1 MHNDLPVRG
10 APGGTE
16 APRGFL
22 SAHPWLATF
31 LVVAGAACGPD
42 DGAQWRVVQDYLDRQ
57 AAWEAEAGSPQEI
70 LVTGSGTVAERF
82 ERAEALHGML
92 PDAAAAVAAAREI
105 VSAGGPHTA
114 DAAEFLIKRTAS
126 PLGMRDRTREL
137 HNAAGEN
144 GAAALARIRA
154 GEESVWEALIAHVG
168 PDWAVVEDYLAEHDA
183 WFERQRAAAPEGD
196 RTTVHVGMHGQPS
209 AIRAVAAARAILDA
223 GEAEGKA
230 GEAVE
235 FLARHTVG
243 MPNGDR
249 HLAAGARA
257 LRAQS
262 PGFEDWPR
270 VLGALDRA
278 RTHAAMRGGTE
289 SPMDEFYAEM
299 AAAAEDPVLRA
310 GARYYLA
317 AGLARRANALMATPE
332 DRAAH
337 RERALEAATGLSAGV
352 EEVTFDDPDPRPDAA
367 ARPPRTFAEAEADLL
382 TTIRHATVGGT
393 LPEWTGRR
401 LDGSEEPLSA
411 YRGRVVLVDFWATW
425 CPPCI
430 AVLPELRQ
438 LVSDLPAD
446 KFALLAI
453 SVDQELSTVTG
464 FMEKEPMPWDN
475 WHVGASSEITRLL
488 DVRGFPTYLIVD
500 ADGTILFNGN
510 GPFPMLRCM
519 TERAVAGEDP
529 NCSPADWMDAH

>member
-1 MHNDLPVRG
+1 MVTCL
-10 APGGTE
+10 
-16 APRGFL
+16 
-22 SAHPWLATF
+22 LA
-31 LVVAGAACGPD
+31 VGAACGPD
-42 DGAQWRVVQDYLDRQ
+42 DGAQWAVVQDYLDRQ
-57 AAWEAEAGSPQEI
+57 AAWEAKAGEVRQIVMAGP
-70 LVTGSGTVAERF
+70 GTLAEKL
-82 ERAEALHGML
+82 ERAEAEHGVL
-92 PDAAAAVAAAREI
+92 PDAAAAIAAARELLAARG
-105 VSAGGPHTA
+105 SHTA
-114 DAAEFLIKRTAS
+114 DAAEFLIERSAS
-126 PLGMRDRTREL
+126 ALGMMDRTREL
-137 HNAAGEN
+137 EAAAGEN
-144 GAAALARIRA
+144 GAAAFARLRA
-154 GEESVWEALIAHVG
+154 AEESVWEALIASVG

-196 RTTVHVGMHGQPS
+196 ATVHVGMHGQPS
-209 AIRAVAAARAILDA
+209 AIRAVAAARALLDTAEA
-223 GEAEGKA
+223 GERA

-235 FLARHTVG
+235 FLARHTLG

-262 PGFEDWPR
+262 PDFEDWPR
-270 VLGALDRA
+270 VLAALDQA
-278 RTHAAMRGGTE
+278 RTHAAMRGGME
-289 SPMDEFYAEM
+289 SPVDEFYEEM
-299 AAAAEDPVLRA
+299 AADAENPVLRA

-337 RERALEAATGLSAGV
+337 RERALAAATGLSAGV
-352 EEVTFDDPDPRPDAA
+352 EEVTFDDPDPRPDGTAPAA
-367 ARPPRTFAEAEADLL
+367 RTFAEAETDLL

-401 LDGSEEPLSA
+401 LDGSEEALSA
-411 YRGRVVLVDFWATW
+411 YRGRVTLIDFWATW

-430 AVLPELRQ
+430 AVLPELRE
-438 LVSDLPAD
+438 LVSDLPED
-446 KFALLAI
+446 EFALLAI

-519 TERAVAGEDP
+519 TGRAVAGEDP
-529 NCSPADWMDAH
+529 NCSPADWMAAH

>member
-1 MHNDLPVRG
+1 MSTPTAN
-10 APGGTE
+10 
-16 APRGFL
+16 PRRTVALVGFAAL
-22 SAHPWLATF
+22 MLVAT
-31 LVVAGAACGPD
+31 AACGPAGD
-42 DGAQWRVVQDYLDRQ
+42 DGARWAVVEDYLDRQ
-57 AAWEAEAGSPQEI
+57 AAWEAEAGSLQEM
-70 LVTGSGTVAERF
+70 LVTGSGTLAERF
-82 ERAEALHGML
+82 ERAEAAHGTL
-92 PDAAAAVAAAREI
+92 PDAGEAVAAAREI
-105 VSAGGPHTA
+105 VAAGGLHTA
-114 DAAEFLIKRTAS
+114 DAAEFLIERSAS

-137 HNAAGEN
+137 EAAAGAN
-144 GAAALARIRA
+144 GAAAFARLRA
-154 GEESVWEALIAHVG
+154 AEDSIWEALITHVG
-168 PDWAVVEDYLAEHDA
+168 PDWAVVERYLAERDA
-183 WFERQRAAAPEGD
+183 SHGGD
-196 RTTVHVGMHGQPS
+196 GTVHVGMHGQPG
-209 AIRAVAAARAILDA
+209 AIRAVAAARAIL
-223 GEAEGKA
+223 EAA
-230 GEAVE
+230 DTPTQAVEAVE

-243 MPNGDR
+243 MPNSDR

-262 PGFEDWPR
+262 PDFEDWPR

-278 RTHAAMRGGTE
+278 RTHAVMRGGTE
-289 SPMDEFYAEM
+289 SPVDEFYAEM
-299 AAAAEDPVLRA
+299 AADAEDPVLRA

-352 EEVTFDDPDPRPDAA
+352 EDVTFDAPDPRPDDAA
-367 ARPPRTFAEAEADLL
+367 PPARTFAEAEAELL

-401 LDGSEEPLSA
+401 LDGTEEPLSD
-411 YRGRVVLVDFWATW
+411 YRGRVVLIDFWATW

-430 AVLPELRQ
+430 AVLPDLRR
-438 LVSDLPAD
+438 LVSDLPED

-453 SVDQELSTVTG
+453 SVDRELATVTE

-475 WHVGASSEITRLL
+475 WHVGATSEITRLL
-488 DVRGFPTYLIVD
+488 DVRGYPTYLIVD
-500 ADGTILFNGN
+500 ADGSILFNGN

-529 NCSPADWMDAH
+529 NCSPADWMNVP